1 MSSFLLRVCLM
12 MTAAGTLTYSR
23 TFKPQTPIGEGIT
36 VYARILHDNTT
47 LDSETSDS
55 TEKINKMYKAFE
67 KIFQMVQQKFHN
79 NNVMITINVTKTK
92 DLKLSE
98 VLVPLNGTHGA
109 GLDGRKTLE
118 NLVTT
123 QASKSGENG
132 IVYLFTKRSIYT
144 QSLEDDNVPSWQ
156 PHLQTRDTFCTENT
170 SAAVVYYTDQQPE
183 EYPFEATALIFGS
196 TRQSHF
202 QKSDFTYMNNSFAR
216 CKESVDKQNTAEKN
230 EE

>member
-67 KIFQMVQQKFHN
+67 KIFQM
-79 NNVMITINVTKTK
+79 
-92 DLKLSE
+92 LKLSE